1 MLGVQEK
8 DPVLSWKSRNV
19 APDGIP
25 EARRNRGCPSGSVAE
40 MVNASKEPSPTDC
53 GPGTVTVGAVF
64 AAEAVA
70 GAKSEPAQAKSASAS
85 EVLRRRAYARCM
97 ANPLFGLD
105 TASAS
110 FAETPQM
117 RVQG

>member
-25 EARRNRGCPSGSVAE
+25 EARRKMGCPSGSVAE
-40 MVNASKEPSPTDC
+40 MVNASKAPSPTDC

-64 AAEAVA
+64 AAEALA
-70 GAKSEPAQAKSASAS
+70 GVKSNPAHAPSARTS
-85 EVLRRRAYARCM
+85 EVQKRRAYARCM
-97 ANPLFGLD
+97 ANPLVGLD

-110 FAETPQM
+110 FANSPQL
-117 RVQG
+117 RVQD